1 MSKTRNYATW
11 VLTVLAALVY
21 LAAGYAKVSG
31 QEMMVQG
38 FASYGLPDWFRVAIG
53 GLEIVGAIMLL
64 IPAFTGMASFGLSL
78 IMIGALA
85 CHVMF
90 PPLGAAIGP
99 FILFCILTYIWLTR
113 KNVVPVFLQ
122 KCMIH

>member
-11 VLTVLAALVY
+11 VLTILSAPVY

-31 QEMMVQG
+31 QVMMVQG
-38 FASYGLPDWFRVAIG
+38 FAAYGLPDWFRVAIG
-53 GLEIVGAIMLL
+53 SLELVGAILL
-64 IPAFTGMASFGLSL
+64 LMPAFTGMASFGLSI

-90 PPLGAAIGP
+90 PPLVAGIGP
-99 FILFCILTYIWLTR
+99 LVLLCILTYIWLTR

-122 KCMIH
+122 KYMIH

>member
-1 MSKTRNYATW
+1 MSTTRNYVTW
-11 VLTVLAALVY
+11 TLTVLAALVY

-38 FASYGLPDWFRVAIG
+38 FTSYGLPNWFRITIG
-53 GLEIVGAIMLL
+53 SLEIIAAILLL

-90 PPLGAAIGP
+90 PPMAAGIGP
-99 FILFCILTYIWLTR
+99 LVLLVVLTYIWMTR
-113 KNVVPVFLQ
+113 KNVVPVMLQ
-122 KCMIH
+122 KCMIG

>member
-1 MSKTRNYATW
+1 MSKTRNYITW
-11 VLTVLAALVY
+11 ALTILLALAY
-21 LAAGYAKVSG
+21 LAAGYSKVSG
-31 QEMMVQG
+31 AEMMVQG

-53 GLEIVGAIMLL
+53 SLEIVGAILLL
-64 IPAFTGMASFGLSL
+64 IPAFTGMASFGLSI

-90 PPLGAAIGP
+90 PPASAGIAALIF
-99 FILFCILTYIWLTR
+99 FIILTYIWLTR

-122 KCMIH
+122 KYLIH